1 MASRLRRGFCKDCC
15 ANVSHARRF
24 RTKLG
29 WLLDVLTFQF
39 SARFRLGSWRC
50 LQCSRHSIYLHLS
63 RSDAKTIQFGDN
75 SKQEASEDGLTVE
88 HGGNFLLNEKSLLAR
103 RERCN
108 RYSEKY
114 RESIVHKILVGD
126 TTIAD
131 VRQELGLSE
140 QDVLDWIA
148 QAYDDRGQKIKEL
161 EEIIFVL
168 TNGSTMR
175 IDSEDQLPDRV
186 VAGSKTS
193 SQQN

>member
-24 RTKLG
+24 RTKAG

-50 LQCSRHSIYLHLS
+50 LQCARRSIYLHLS
-63 RSDAKTIQFGDN
+63 RSDAKTIQLGDN
-75 SKQEASEDGLTVE
+75 AKQEAGEDGLTIE
-88 HGGNFLLNEKSLLAR
+88 HGGNFLLNERSLLAR

-114 RESIVHKILVGD
+114 RESIVHKILAGQ
-126 TTIAD
+126 TTIPE

-140 QDVLDWIA
+140 QDLLDWIA
-148 QAYDDRGQKIKEL
+148 QAYDDRNQKIKEL
-161 EEIIFVL
+161 EEIIYVL
-168 TNGSTMR
+168 THGSTIR
-175 IDSEDQLPDRV
+175 IDAEDQLPDQV
-186 VAGSKTS
+186 VVGSKSS
-193 SQQN
+193 SQRN

>member
-1 MASRLRRGFCKDCC
+1 MASRLRKGFCKDCR

-29 WLLDVLTFQF
+29 WLLDFLTFQF
-39 SARFRLGSWRC
+39 TARFRLGSWRC
-50 LQCSRHSIYLHLS
+50 PQCGRRSIYLHLP
-63 RSDAKTIQFGDN
+63 RSDVKTIQFGDN
-75 SKQEASEDGLTVE
+75 TKSETTEDGLTVE
-88 HGGNFLLNEKSLLAR
+88 HAGNFLLNEKSLLAR

-114 RESIVHKILVGD
+114 RESIVHKILVSD
-126 TTIAD
+126 TTIAE

-140 QDVLDWIA
+140 QDILDWIA
-148 QAYDDRGQKIKEL
+148 QAYDDRGLKIKEL

-168 TNGSTMR
+168 THGSTMR